1 MRTPQATPDEIGE
14 WQAEQGEVPGTLS
27 PATWAWLKRTR
38 ERCPVPIYLRESKCK
53 PVDWTKRYTR
63 TDLP

>member
-14 WQAEQGEVPGTLS
+14 WQAEQGEVPGTLR
-27 PATWAWLKRTR
+27 PEMWHRT
-38 ERCPVPIYLRESKCK
+38 ESHSVPIYLTYDKGK
-53 PVDWTKRYTR
+53 PVDWTKRYKR